1 MKFEKNKKT
10 KTKPLNQFIF
20 FLHLNHIFVVGDAQQ
35 QQSDALWTESRCLIQ
50 QKITLWI
57 FR

>member
-35 QQSDALWTESRCLIQ
+35 QQSDAL
-50 QKITLWI
+50 
-57 FR
+57 